1 MLDTVGIEDFKEF
14 LRNYYINTYITGKNI
29 QELNFKEPQRIVNEE
44 QILELLL
51 ISLDENA
58 TFADYMNHVD
68 SCNDFMYKKG
78 LIDDV
83 NNLKNKDNDFDRVE
97 MFLEEFIMQMAVQEN
112 FNFNDVLSKINR
124 IYK

>member
-1 MLDTVGIEDFKEF
+1 
-14 LRNYYINTYITGKNI
+14 
-29 QELNFKEPQRIVNEE
+29 
-44 QILELLL
+44 
-51 ISLDENA
+51 
-58 TFADYMNHVD
+58 MNHVD

-97 MFLEEFIMQMAVQEN
+97 MFLEEFIMQMSVQEN

-124 IYK
+124 YINNPNSITIADNNIMYMVNKYLSPVLIKKFFI

>member
-1 MLDTVGIEDFKEF
+1 
-14 LRNYYINTYITGKNI
+14 
-29 QELNFKEPQRIVNEE
+29 
-44 QILELLL
+44 
-51 ISLDENA
+51 
-58 TFADYMNHVD
+58 MNHVD

-97 MFLEEFIMQMAVQEN
+97 MFLEEFIMQMSVQEN

-124 IYK
+124 YINNPNSITIANNNIMYMVNKYLSTVLIKKFFI

>member
-1 MLDTVGIEDFKEF
+1 
-14 LRNYYINTYITGKNI
+14 
-29 QELNFKEPQRIVNEE
+29 
-44 QILELLL
+44 
-51 ISLDENA
+51 
-58 TFADYMNHVD
+58 MNHVD

-97 MFLEEFIMQMAVQEN
+97 MFLEEFIMQMSVQEN

-124 IYK
+124 YINNPNSITIANNNIMYMVNRYLSPVLIKKFFI

>member
-1 MLDTVGIEDFKEF
+1 
-14 LRNYYINTYITGKNI
+14 
-29 QELNFKEPQRIVNEE
+29 
-44 QILELLL
+44 
-51 ISLDENA
+51 
-58 TFADYMNHVD
+58 MNHVD

-97 MFLEEFIMQMAVQEN
+97 MFLEEFIMQMSVQEN

-124 IYK
+124 YINNPNSITIANNNIMYMVNKYLSSVLIKKLFI

>member
-1 MLDTVGIEDFKEF
+1 
-14 LRNYYINTYITGKNI
+14 
-29 QELNFKEPQRIVNEE
+29 
-44 QILELLL
+44 
-51 ISLDENA
+51 
-58 TFADYMNHVD
+58 MNHVD

-97 MFLEEFIMQMAVQEN
+97 MFLEEFIMQMSVQEN

-124 IYK
+124 YINNPNSITIANNNIMYMVNKYLSPVLIKKFFI

>member
-1 MLDTVGIEDFKEF
+1 M
-14 LRNYYINTYITGKNI
+14 NY
-29 QELNFKEPQRIVNEE
+29 
-44 QILELLL
+44 
-51 ISLDENA
+51 
-58 TFADYMNHVD
+58 VD

-97 MFLEEFIMQMAVQEN
+97 MFLEEFIMQMSVQEN

-124 IYK
+124 YINNPNSITIANNNIMYMVNKYLSPVLIKKFFI

>member
-1 MLDTVGIEDFKEF
+1 
-14 LRNYYINTYITGKNI
+14 
-29 QELNFKEPQRIVNEE
+29 
-44 QILELLL
+44 
-51 ISLDENA
+51 
-58 TFADYMNHVD
+58 MNHVD

-97 MFLEEFIMQMAVQEN
+97 MFLEEFIMQMSVQEN

-124 IYK
+124 YINNPNSITIANNNIMYMVNKYLSPVLIKKLFI